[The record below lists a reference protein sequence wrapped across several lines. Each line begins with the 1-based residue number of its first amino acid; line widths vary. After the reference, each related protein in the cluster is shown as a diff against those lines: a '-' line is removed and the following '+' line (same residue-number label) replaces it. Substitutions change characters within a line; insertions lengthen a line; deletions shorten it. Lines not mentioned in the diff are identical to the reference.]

1 MNKLGIIAGLLC
13 LSFSLIYDWHIA
25 VILILFFVAIK
36 SDTVILIDQKI
47 ELLVKLIT
55 NSNNY

>member
-13 LSFSLIYDWHIA
+13 LSFSLIYDWQIA
-25 VILILFFVAIK
+25 VILLLFFIAIK
-36 SDTVILIDQKI
+36 TDTVILIEKKI
-47 ELLVKLIT
+47 ELLVKLMT